1 MITVQ
6 NKKWKYLCLLA
17 GICVFMIS
25 GCGFREPAQ
34 EEKPPVSEETKRP
47 NREIIVPPN
56 REEQDEGDTA
66 PDEPEGE
73 VSNETEQ
80 KPSEDRKPAAQ
91 GKPFW
96 QSETAKRVQNLTETA
111 AAAQADY
118 KTNGAKRG
126 WISKNGRLYGFYDG
140 AFITPDMLVEEGY
153 LESGSADASYELLL
167 INGSDLAE
175 YDGVNVP
182 KDSMD
187 FGVFAAVKQSGKYML
202 ASPSGKVGAISEES
216 YKNLLSRY
224 NQNHGKIGR
233 LSSASA
239 EYERILNFI
248 SLYEGKFDSY
258 YVREITKDNK
268 YAVVTFSTT
277 ADTAAVKQ
285 YVLKNDNNFWEVVYP
300 NVQMDSYPITY
311 INRLVPDFNV
321 NLLPDYNLASW
332 KGYILSE
339 QGGAV
344 AALFSGRYISSVSEI
359 SYQCATANCAY
370 FVLTDGSRYAAYRSG
385 DYWQAKPVSSD
396 NEAKNYFKE
405 KTGSDYGFIILDD

>member
-1 MITVQ
+1 MQ
-6 NKKWKYLCLLA
+6 NKNWRYLCLLA
-17 GICVFMIS
+17 GICVFMSS
-25 GCGFREPAQ
+25 GCGFREPVQ
-34 EEKPPVSEETKRP
+34 EDLPPVSEKTDRP
-47 NREIIVPPN
+47 NKEVIVPPN
-56 REEQDEGDTA
+56 EEGQEEGGA
-66 PDEPEGE
+66 GQQEAGGE
-73 VSNETEQ
+73 VSA
-80 KPSEDRKPAAQ
+80 KPEPEPTDKKPAAQ

-96 QSETAKRVQNLTETA
+96 QSETAKRAQSLTAAA

-140 AFITPDMLVEEGY
+140 VYITPDMLVEDGY
-153 LESGSADASYELLL
+153 LESGDADAGYELLL

-187 FGVFAAVKQSGKYML
+187 FGVFAAVKQSGKYLL
-202 ASPSGKVGAISEES
+202 ASPSGKVGTISEENYGS
-216 YKNLLSRY
+216 LLSRY

-277 ADTAAVKQ
+277 ANTAAVKQ

-311 INRLVPDFNV
+311 VNRLVPDFNV
-321 NLLPDYNLASW
+321 SLLPDYNLASW
-332 KGYILSE
+332 KSYILPE

-359 SYQCATANCAY
+359 SYQCATADCAY
-370 FVLTDGSRYAAYRSG
+370 FVMTDGSRYAAYRMG

>member
-6 NKKWKYLCLLA
+6 NKMWKYLCLLA

-25 GCGFREPAQ
+25 GCGYRESAQ
-34 EEKPPVSEETKRP
+34 EPVPPASNKTERTNK
-47 NREIIVPPN
+47 EIIVQPDGDT
-56 REEQDEGDTA
+56 RDEGDLQQTENDGDDPNSA
-66 PDEPEGE
+66 ERTDED
-73 VSNETEQ
+73 NK
-80 KPSEDRKPAAQ
+80 KPAQ

-96 QSETAKRVQNLTETA
+96 QSESARQAESLTAVA

-126 WISKNGRLYGFYDG
+126 WISKNGRLFGYYDG
-140 AFITPDMLVEEGY
+140 AYITPDTLVRDGY
-153 LESGSADASYELLL
+153 LENGYADEDYEILLV
-167 INGSDLAE
+167 NGSDLAE
-175 YDGVNVP
+175 YEGANIP
-182 KDSMD
+182 ADSMD
-187 FGVFAAVKQSGKYML
+187 FGAFAAVKQSGKYVL
-202 ASPSGKVGAISEES
+202 ASPSGKAGSISEES
-216 YKNLLSRY
+216 FASLVSAY
-224 NQNHGKIGR
+224 NQNHGTIGR

-258 YVREITKDNK
+258 FVREIMKDNK

-277 ADTAAVKQ
+277 ANTAAVKQ

-321 NLLPDYNLASW
+321 SLLPDYNLASW
-332 KGYILSE
+332 KSYIMQE

-359 SYQCATANCAY
+359 AYQCATADCAY
-370 FVLTDGSRYAAYRSG
+370 FVLTDGSRYAAYRAG
-385 DYWQAKPVSSD
+385 DYWQARLVASD
-396 NEAKNYFKE
+396 NAAKNYFME

>member
-25 GCGFREPAQ
+25 SCGPQANEAPETPPAS
-34 EEKPPVSEETKRP
+34 EKTANAHK
-47 NREIIVPPN
+47 EIIVPPRDGQAADAN
-56 REEQDEGDTA
+56 PAEGNGEA
-66 PDEPEGE
+66 SQNPEKEPEP
-73 VSNETEQ
+73 NKKPET
-80 KPSEDRKPAAQ
+80 
-91 GKPFW
+91 KPFW
-96 QSETAKRVQNLTETA
+96 QSESARQVQSLTAVA
-111 AAAQADY
+111 AAAQTDY

-126 WISKNGRLYGFYDG
+126 WISKNGRLYGYYDKTY
-140 AFITPDMLVEEGY
+140 ITPEMLVKEGY
-153 LESGSADASYELLL
+153 LESDYADNSYDILL
-167 INGSDLAE
+167 INGSDLAGYE
-175 YDGVNVP
+175 GASVP
-182 KDSMD
+182 GDSMD
-187 FGVFAAVKQSGKYML
+187 FGVFAAVKQSGKYVL
-202 ASPSGKVGAISEES
+202 ASPSGKAGSISEES
-216 YKNLLSRY
+216 YASLLSAY
-224 NQNHGKIGR
+224 NQSHGTIGR

-258 YVREITKDNK
+258 FVREITKDNK

-277 ADTAAVKQ
+277 ANTAAVKQ

-311 INRLVPDFNV
+311 VNRLVPDFNV
-321 NLLPDYNLASW
+321 SLLPNYNLASW
-332 KGYILSE
+332 KSYILPE

-359 SYQCATANCAY
+359 AYQCATADCAY
-370 FVLTDGSRYAAYRSG
+370 FVMTDGSRYAAYRVD
-385 DYWQAKPVSSD
+385 DYWQARPVSSD
-396 NEAKNYFKE
+396 NAAKNLFME

>member
-1 MITVQ
+1 MQ
-6 NKKWKYLCLLA
+6 NKKWRYLCLLA

-25 GCGFREPAQ
+25 GCGLREPVQ
-34 EEKPPVSEETKRP
+34 EEAPPASEKTEIP
-47 NREIIVPPN
+47 NKEIIVRPDGK
-56 REEQDEGDTA
+56 EQGEDDGEQPGGDGDN
-66 PDEPEGE
+66 PDDA
-73 VSNETEQ
+73 EQ
-80 KPSEDRKPAAQ
+80 KPAETKKPTAQ

-96 QSETAKRVQNLTETA
+96 QSEAARRTQGLTAVA

-126 WISKNGRLYGFYDG
+126 WISKNGKLYGYYDG
-140 AFITPDMLVEEGY
+140 VYITPEMLVKEGY
-153 LESGSADASYELLL
+153 LEAEYADGGYEILLV
-167 INGSDLAE
+167 NGSDLAE
-175 YDGVNVP
+175 YDGANVP
-182 KDSMD
+182 DDSLD
-187 FGVFAAVKQSGKYML
+187 FCVFAAVKQSGKYIL
-202 ASPSGKVGAISEES
+202 ASPSGKAGTISEES
-216 YKNLLSRY
+216 YGSLLARY

-277 ADTAAVKQ
+277 ADTSVVKQ

-321 NLLPDYNLASW
+321 SLLPDYNLASW
-332 KGYILSE
+332 KSYILPE

-359 SYQCATANCAY
+359 AFQCATVDCAY
-370 FVLTDGSRYAAYRSG
+370 FVLTDGSRYAAYRAG

-405 KTGSDYGFIILDD
+405 KTGTDYGFIILDD

>member
-6 NKKWKYLCLLA
+6 NKKWRYLCLLA

-25 GCGFREPAQ
+25 GCGFRGAVQ
-34 EEKPPVSEETKRP
+34 EETPAVSEKTERP
-47 NREIIVPPN
+47 NKEIIVPPN
-56 REEQDEGDTA
+56 QEQQGESDTEQPEGDGNGSNNA
-66 PDEPEGE
+66 EREPAG
-73 VSNETEQ
+73 S
-80 KPSEDRKPAAQ
+80 KKPAAQ

-96 QSETAKRVQNLTETA
+96 QSEAARRVQSLTAIA

-126 WISKNGRLYGFYDG
+126 WISKNGRLYGYYDG
-140 AFITPDMLVEEGY
+140 AYITPDMLVQEGY
-153 LESGSADASYELLL
+153 LESGYADEDYEILL

-175 YDGVNVP
+175 YDGANVP
-182 KDSMD
+182 GDSMD
-187 FGVFAAVKQSGKYML
+187 FGVFAAAKQSGKYVF
-202 ASPSGKVGAISEES
+202 ASPSGKAGSISEES
-216 YKNLLSRY
+216 YADLVARY
-224 NQNHGKIGR
+224 NQSHGKIGR

-277 ADTAAVKQ
+277 ADTSAVKQ

-321 NLLPDYNLASW
+321 SLLPDYNLASW
-332 KGYILSE
+332 KSYILPE

-359 SYQCATANCAY
+359 SYQCATADCAY
-370 FVLTDGSRYAAYRSG
+370 FVLTDGSRYAAYRAG

-396 NEAKNYFKE
+396 NAAKNYFME
-405 KTGSDYGFIILDD
+405 KTGTDYGFIILDD